1 MTWMFVSGKSRTVV
15 LPALCLTAAMTL
27 GCGSGSD
34 FPPTYPVKGTV
45 FHNGKAVENATV
57 TFEMMEG
64 TGNAIGS
71 TDKQGVFEL
80 STFSPA
86 DGAVAGQYKVK
97 ITKYDGDA
105 PVAVKTPPP
114 GQLAP
119 PGLSESYAPPPISA
133 KTGGASG
140 PKNLLPEKYSNS
152 DTSGLRAL
160 VKSGG
165 GNNFKFD
172 LK

>member
-1 MTWMFVSGKSRTVV
+1 MCCEFVSDWLRKVF
-15 LPALCLTAAMTL
+15 TATLLVPITLVL
-27 GCGSGSD
+27 GCGSVSD

-45 FHNGKAVENATV
+45 FHGGKAVENATV

-64 TGNAIGS
+64 KGNAFGS

-119 PGLSESYAPPPISA
+119 PGLAENYAPPAVSA
-133 KTGGASG
+133 RGAAAGGS
-140 PKNLLPEKYSNS
+140 KNLLPEKYANS

-160 VKSGG
+160 VKQGS
-165 GNNFKFD
+165 NDFKFD